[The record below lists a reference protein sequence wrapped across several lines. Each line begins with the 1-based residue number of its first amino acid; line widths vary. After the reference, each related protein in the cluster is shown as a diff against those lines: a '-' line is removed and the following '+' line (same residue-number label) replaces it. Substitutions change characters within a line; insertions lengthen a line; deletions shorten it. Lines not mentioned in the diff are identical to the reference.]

1 MTAYALRRLLAAGP
15 VLLGVCA
22 LVFLVISLIPGDP
35 ALAMLGT
42 FATPESVAR
51 LNAELGLDRPLPV
64 RFVIWLK
71 NVLGGDLGRSY
82 MLDRP
87 VADEVLERLGPTLIL
102 ATAALALSVFFGLA
116 AGVASAVRQNSRID
130 GAIRLALLV
139 GISTPS
145 FFLGILLIQA
155 FSIRLGLFPTGGMTS
170 LFGSRGA
177 LDLLH
182 HLVLP
187 AVTLAVVATAI
198 IGRLARASMLEV
210 LRQDFIRTARAKGVT
225 EDRVIGVHAL
235 KSALVAV
242 VPVIGLQAGY
252 VLGGAVYVET
262 VFQWP
267 GVGRML
273 VEAIGRRDVLLAQGG
288 VLAIAALYV
297 LVNVA
302 TDLAQA
308 ALDPRIRR

>member
-1 MTAYALRRLLAAGP
+1 MTAYALRRLLLAVP
-15 VLLGVCA
+15 VLFGVSA

-35 ALAMLGT
+35 ALAILGT
-42 FATPESVAR
+42 FATPENVAK

-64 RFVIWLK
+64 RFLIWLK
-71 NVLGGDLGRSY
+71 GLLTGDLGRSY
-82 MLDRP
+82 ALDRP
-87 VADEVLERLGPTLIL
+87 VVEEVMDRLGPTLIL
-102 ATAALALSVFFGLA
+102 ASAALALSVFFGLA
-116 AGVASAVRQNSRID
+116 AGVVSAVRQNSRLD
-130 GAIRLALLV
+130 GAIRLLLLV
-139 GISTPS
+139 GVSTPS
-145 FFLGILLIQA
+145 FFLGIILIQA
-155 FSIRLGLFPTGGMTS
+155 LSAWLGLFPTGGMTS
-170 LFGSRGA
+170 LFGSGGLA
-177 LDLLH
+177 DLAH

-198 IGRLARASMLEV
+198 VGRIARASMLEV
-210 LRQDFIRTARAKGVT
+210 LRQDFIRTARAKGLT

-273 VEAIGRRDVLLAQGG
+273 VEAIGRRDILLAQGG
-288 VLAIAALYV
+288 VLAIATLYM
-297 LVNVA
+297 LVNIA
-302 TDLAQA
+302 TDLVQA

>member
-1 MTAYALRRLLAAGP
+1 MTAYALRRLLLAVP
-15 VLLGVCA
+15 VLFGVSV
-22 LVFLVISLIPGDP
+22 LVFLVVSLIPGDP
-35 ALAMLGT
+35 ALAILGT
-42 FATPESVAR
+42 FATPENVAK

-64 RFVIWLK
+64 RFVMWLK
-71 NVLGGDLGRSY
+71 GVLTGDLGRSY
-82 MLDRP
+82 ALDRP
-87 VADEVLERLGPTLIL
+87 VAEEVMDRLGPTLIL
-102 ATAALALSVFFGLA
+102 ASAALGLSVFFGIA
-116 AGVASAVRQNSRID
+116 AGVVSAVRQNTRLD
-130 GAIRLALLV
+130 GAIRLLLLV
-139 GISTPS
+139 GVSTPS
-145 FFLGILLIQA
+145 FFLGIMLIQA
-155 FSIRLGLFPTGGMTS
+155 LSARLGLFPTGGMTS
-170 LFGSRGA
+170 LFGSGGLA
-177 LDLLH
+177 DLAH

-198 IGRLARASMLEV
+198 VGRIARASMLEV
-210 LRQDFIRTARAKGVT
+210 LRQDFIRTARAKGLT
-225 EDRVIGVHAL
+225 EERVIGVHAL

-273 VEAIGRRDVLLAQGG
+273 VEAIGRRDILLAQGG

-297 LVNVA
+297 LVNIA
-302 TDLAQA
+302 TDLVQA

>member
-1 MTAYALRRLLAAGP
+1 MTAFALRRLALAVP
-15 VLLGVCA
+15 VLLGVSA

-35 ALAMLGT
+35 ALAILGT
-42 FATPESVAR
+42 FATPESVAK
-51 LNAELGLDRPLPV
+51 LNADLGLDRPLPV
-64 RFVIWLK
+64 RFLIWLK
-71 NVLGGDLGRSY
+71 GVLTGDLGRSY
-82 MLDRP
+82 ALDRP
-87 VADEVLERLGPTLIL
+87 VAEVVLERLGPTLIL
-102 ATAALALSVFFGLA
+102 ASAALALSVFFGLA
-116 AGVASAVRQNSRID
+116 AGVVSAVRQNSAVD

-145 FFLGILLIQA
+145 FFLGIMLIDWL
-155 FSIRLGLFPTGGMTS
+155 SVRSSLFPTGGMTS
-170 LFGSRGA
+170 LFGDGGV

-198 IGRLARASMLEV
+198 VGRLTRAAMLEA
-210 LRQDFIRTARAKGVT
+210 LRQDFVRTARAAGVG

-235 KSALVAV
+235 KSAAVAV

-288 VLAIAALYV
+288 VLAIATLYV

>member
-1 MTAYALRRLLAAGP
+1 MTAFALRRLLLAVP
-15 VLLGVCA
+15 VLFGVSV

-35 ALAMLGT
+35 ALAILGT
-42 FATPESVAR
+42 FATPENVAK

-64 RFVIWLK
+64 RFFIWLK
-71 NVLGGDLGRSY
+71 GVLTGDLGRSY
-82 MLDRP
+82 ALDRP
-87 VADEVLERLGPTLIL
+87 VAEEVMDRLGPTLIL
-102 ATAALALSVFFGLA
+102 ASAALAVSVFFGLA
-116 AGVASAVRQNSRID
+116 AGVVSAVRQNSRLD
-130 GAIRLALLV
+130 GAIRLLLLV
-139 GISTPS
+139 GVSTPS
-145 FFLGILLIQA
+145 FFLGIMLIQA
-155 FSIRLGLFPTGGMTS
+155 LSARLGLFPTGGMTS
-170 LFGSRGA
+170 LFGSGGLADRA
-177 LDLLH
+177 H

-198 IGRLARASMLEV
+198 VGRIARASMLEV
-210 LRQDFIRTARAKGVT
+210 LRQDFIRTARAKGLT

-273 VEAIGRRDVLLAQGG
+273 VEAIGRRDILLAQGG

-297 LVNVA
+297 LVNIA
-302 TDLAQA
+302 TDLVQA
-308 ALDPRIRR
+308 VLDPRIRR

>member
-1 MTAYALRRLLAAGP
+1 MTAYALRRLLLAGP
-15 VLLGVCA
+15 VLLGVSA

-35 ALAMLGT
+35 ALAILGT
-42 FATPESVAR
+42 FATPETIAK
-51 LNAELGLDRPLPV
+51 LNAELGLDRPMPV
-64 RFVIWLK
+64 RFLIWLK
-71 NVLGGDLGRSY
+71 GVLAGDLGRSY
-82 MLDRP
+82 ALGRP

-102 ATAALALSVFFGLA
+102 ASAALSLSVFFGLA
-116 AGVASAVRQNSRID
+116 AGVVSAVRQNSRQD

-145 FFLGILLIQA
+145 FFLGVMLIQA
-155 FSIRLGLFPTGGMTS
+155 LSVKLGLFPTGGMTS
-170 LFGSRGA
+170 LFGSGGVW
-177 LDLLH
+177 DLAH

-187 AVTLAVVATAI
+187 AITLAVVATAI
-198 IGRLARASMLEV
+198 IGRLTRASMLDV
-210 LRQDFIRTARAKGVT
+210 LRQDFIRTARAKGLS

-235 KSALVAV
+235 RSALVAV

-273 VEAIGRRDVLLAQGG
+273 VEAIGRRDILLAQGG

-297 LVNVA
+297 LVNIA
-302 TDLAQA
+302 TDLVQA